1 MYTIVY
7 SALGANV
14 FSGRGTFGN
23 IWEVQ
28 GHKEQLRRRQGVGNE
43 KRGKSSVG
51 KSLCRDV
58 SHQISYYSETCIT
71 VSGPQLSG
79 HSFY

>member
-14 FSGRGTFGN
+14 FSGRG
-23 IWEVQ
+23 
-28 GHKEQLRRRQGVGNE
+28 GHLGIF
-43 KRGKSSVG
+43 GKS
-51 KSLCRDV
+51 RDTKNSCEGDKGLV
-58 SHQISYYSETCIT
+58 MRNAENPQWENRSAGMFLIKFHTT
-71 VSGPQLSG
+71 VKPVLSGPQLSG